1 LWLENNGM
9 VKIYCFLIFLQLFLC
24 KNSIAQTSGERGD
37 IRLMFYNVENLF
49 DTIDNPSTNDEE
61 FLPGGSYHW
70 NNYRYWKK
78 LKKIYQVIAAA
89 GEDSPPEIIG
99 LCEVENFLPLYNLT
113 NNQPLSKY
121 PYTIIHRDSPDER
134 GIDVALLCRK
144 DKVKVL
150 KYSFIEIRLKDK
162 TIKKTRE
169 ILFATL
175 LTGNDTLHIFVNHWP
190 SRRGGEDV
198 SEKYRIQAANTL
210 KQPIDSLL
218 QINKNAKIV
227 VMGDFND
234 GPDNQSMLILSKS
247 GLLNMADGKKETC
260 KCGTLKYKSYW
271 DLFDQMLVSQGLLMY
286 SKLRTSN
293 ESFGIFEPDFL
304 LVTDETYG
312 GKKPFRTYQG
322 PKYLGGFSDH
332 LPVLLDLYY

>member
-1 LWLENNGM
+1 MLFFKLG
-9 VKIYCFLIFLQLFLC
+9 LI
-24 KNSIAQTSGERGD
+24 SEAQERGD
-37 IRLMFYNVENLF
+37 IRIMFYNVENLF
-49 DTIDNPSTNDEE
+49 DTIDNPATNDEQ
-61 FLPGGSYHW
+61 FLPSGEYRW
-70 NNYRYWKK
+70 NNYKYWQK

-89 GEDSPPEIIG
+89 GEESPPEIIG
-99 LCEVENFLPLYNLT
+99 LCEVESFLPLYNLT
-113 NNQPLSKY
+113 NNLPLSKY
-121 PYTIIHRDSPDER
+121 SYSIIHRDSPDER
-134 GIDVALLCRK
+134 GIDVALIVRN

-150 KYSFIEIRLKDK
+150 HKQFIGIQLKDK

-175 LTGNDTLHIFVNHWP
+175 LTGKDTLHVFVNHWP
-190 SRRGGEDV
+190 SRRGGEDA
-198 SEKYRIQAANTL
+198 SEKFRMQAANTI
-210 KQPIDSLL
+210 KVPIDSLL

-234 GPDNQSMLILSKS
+234 ESENKSLAIVSKIGMVNLTS
-247 GLLNMADGKKETC
+247 GVAKSC
-260 KCGTLKYKSYW
+260 KCGTLKYQSGW
-271 DLFDQMLVSQGLLMY
+271 NLFDQMLISPVLLEKDKLHASKVSF
-286 SKLRTSN
+286 S
-293 ESFGIFEPDFL
+293 IFRPDFL